1 MTVEPLRLFPDCTY
15 AERHP
20 GDFYETPEWCTRAIL
35 PHLGYS
41 FRTVLD
47 AGAGTGAIMRVV
59 SRAVLDRFGTF
70 ANHYLQSVELDE
82 ARAKEA
88 NAHWGSFYNMHKLRG
103 IGRGASSRKRAYDLV
118 ISNPP
123 FSEAEK
129 FAEHA
134 LTIGKTVCFLL
145 RLGWLAA
152 NRDSKKDH
160 ILRRYQIHRK
170 TPCDVYVLGRRPSFT
185 TGETDSSE
193 YAWFVW
199 GKGRG
204 NRWFLLDAP

>member
-1 MTVEPLRLFPDCTY
+1 MTAEPLRLFPDCTY
-15 AERHP
+15 PERHP

-35 PHLGYS
+35 PHLGL

-47 AGAGTGAIMRVV
+47 AGAGTGAISRVV
-59 SRAVLDRFGTF
+59 RPLLRDRWASG
-70 ANHYLQSVELDE
+70 AWLHAVELDPG
-82 ARAKEA
+82 RAKESGA
-88 NAHWGSFYNMHKLRG
+88 DCGSFYDMTK
-103 IGRGASSRKRAYDLV
+103 IGGGERWAKRWDLV

-123 FSEAEK
+123 FSEAER

-152 NRDSKKDH
+152 NPSSKKDH
-160 ILRRYQIHRK
+160 IRKRLEIHRK
-170 TPCDVYVLGRRPSFT
+170 NPCDVYVLGRRPSFT
-185 TGETDSSE
+185 GGEDTDFSE

-204 NRWFLLDAP
+204 NRWFPLETP